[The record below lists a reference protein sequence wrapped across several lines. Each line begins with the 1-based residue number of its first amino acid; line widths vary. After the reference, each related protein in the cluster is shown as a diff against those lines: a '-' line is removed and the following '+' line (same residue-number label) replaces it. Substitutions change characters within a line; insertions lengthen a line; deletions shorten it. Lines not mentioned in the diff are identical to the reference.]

1 MNTNLQKIGELL
13 AQCRKNKGLTQEEV
27 GVMIGVQKAM
37 VSKVENGLCVN
48 FGTVNRIAEALG
60 VEPIVALKSKKKA
73 DKNLIDYVMTVIVEF
88 ARRHDLTIREASNYI
103 RRFKGIDFLTEF
115 YDVEHTLSFNDHR
128 LPKQWRNIA
137 MILYHGSNMAI
148 DGIDLNRCRPYKD
161 FGRGFYLTDI
171 REQAQRMA
179 ARTARMFSGNPTLT
193 MFEFDLEE
201 AQSSELKVKVFKE
214 PDWEWARFVMSNRD
228 INTTQPCHDYDI
240 VIGPVAD
247 DTIARL
253 LRLYTE
259 NFINEEQLLH
269 ELTFSK
275 VTSQY
280 FFHSEAAIKMLKRL

>member
-115 YDVEHTLSFNDHR
+115 YDVEHTLSFNDCV
-128 LPKQWRNIA
+128 
-137 MILYHGSNMAI
+137 
-148 DGIDLNRCRPYKD
+148 DDLTIVCQNNGGTLRRYFTTVQIRQSTASTSTDAAPIRISAED
-161 FGRGFYLTDI
+161 FT
-171 REQAQRMA
+171 
-179 ARTARMFSGNPTLT
+179 
-193 MFEFDLEE
+193 
-201 AQSSELKVKVFKE
+201 
-214 PDWEWARFVMSNRD
+214 
-228 INTTQPCHDYDI
+228 
-240 VIGPVAD
+240 
-247 DTIARL
+247 
-253 LRLYTE
+253 
-259 NFINEEQLLH
+259 
-269 ELTFSK
+269 
-275 VTSQY
+275 
-280 FFHSEAAIKMLKRL
+280 

>member
-115 YDVEHTLSFNDHR
+115 YDVEHTGSTRVTVACTMSCARDWISLSCWLR
-128 LPKQWRNIA
+128 SA
-137 MILYHGSNMAI
+137 S
-148 DGIDLNRCRPYKD
+148 
-161 FGRGFYLTDI
+161 
-171 REQAQRMA
+171 RM
-179 ARTARMFSGNPTLT
+179 P
-193 MFEFDLEE
+193 
-201 AQSSELKVKVFKE
+201 
-214 PDWEWARFVMSNRD
+214 
-228 INTTQPCHDYDI
+228 
-240 VIGPVAD
+240 
-247 DTIARL
+247 
-253 LRLYTE
+253 
-259 NFINEEQLLH
+259 
-269 ELTFSK
+269 
-275 VTSQY
+275 
-280 FFHSEAAIKMLKRL
+280 

>member
-115 YDVEHTLSFNDHR
+115 YDVEHTLSFNDCV
-128 LPKQWRNIA
+128 
-137 MILYHGSNMAI
+137 
-148 DGIDLNRCRPYKD
+148 DDL
-161 FGRGFYLTDI
+161 T
-171 REQAQRMA
+171 
-179 ARTARMFSGNPTLT
+179 
-193 MFEFDLEE
+193 
-201 AQSSELKVKVFKE
+201 
-214 PDWEWARFVMSNRD
+214 
-228 INTTQPCHDYDI
+228 I
-240 VIGPVAD
+240 VCQNNGG
-247 DTIARL
+247 T
-253 LRLYTE
+253 LRLYFTTVQ
-259 NFINEEQLLH
+259 IRQS
-269 ELTFSK
+269 TAS
-275 VTSQY
+275 TSTD
-280 FFHSEAAIKMLKRL
+280 AAPIRISAEDFT